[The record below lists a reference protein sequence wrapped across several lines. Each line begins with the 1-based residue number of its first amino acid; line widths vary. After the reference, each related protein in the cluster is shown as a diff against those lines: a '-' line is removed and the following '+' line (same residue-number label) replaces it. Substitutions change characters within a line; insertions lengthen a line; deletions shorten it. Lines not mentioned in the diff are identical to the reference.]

1 MKIFNKLAIVS
12 LVVLITVNA
21 CDPKN
26 NNAAKQV
33 KIDFL
38 LDSLKN
44 IYAPDTRVALWN
56 VSTSESS
63 DTMKLSGEV
72 DNKTAYN
79 DIMGV
84 ISNNFQEIEINIDLL
99 PKENFDQLV
108 TGLINNSVANLRSKP
123 KHSAE
128 IATQA
133 LLGTP
138 IKILK
143 REEDWYLV
151 QTPNKY
157 LAWVD
162 APAVVKIGSDD
173 LKDYKFSKKIVYT
186 KQYGFSYSKPDEN
199 SQVVSDLVI
208 GCILPITDE
217 QSDFYK
223 VKFPDER
230 IAWVKKDEVEDA
242 TEVFDRMI
250 EDEEMIETAKKF
262 VGIPYLWGGTSSK
275 GLDCSGFTSTIYL
288 MNGTVLQRDASQQT
302 KYGEEITTSYD
313 YEQLQ
318 VGDLLFYGRKA
329 TDSLSERVTHVAMY
343 IGDTEFIHAS
353 GRVRINSMDSTR
365 ENYIP
370 QYVPRF
376 VRAVRVKGVSNTL
389 GMERIAEN
397 DFYKEILN

>member
-1 MKIFNKLAIVS
+1 MKIFEKLAALT
-12 LVVLITVNA
+12 LVILLTLSA
-21 CDPKN
+21 CNLQN
-26 NNAAKQV
+26 NNAAKQIN
-33 KIDFL
+33 IDLL

-56 VSTSESS
+56 ISVDDSS
-63 DTMKLSGEV
+63 NVLYLKGEV
-72 DNKTAYN
+72 DNKDAFE
-79 DIMGV
+79 DIANV
-84 ISNNFQEIEINIDLL
+84 VLKKYPEVEIDIELL

-108 TGLINNSVANLRSKP
+108 TGLINNSVANLRSDP
-123 KHSAE
+123 RHSGE

-138 IKILK
+138 IRIFK
-143 REEDWYLV
+143 REGDWYLV

-157 LAWVD
+157 IAWVD
-162 APAVVKIGSDD
+162 APAVVRIGPDE
-173 LKDYKFSKKIVYT
+173 LKEYKLSKKIVYT
-186 KQYGFSYSKPDEN
+186 KQYGFSYSEPDEN

-208 GCILPITDE
+208 GCILPVTD
-217 QSDFYK
+217 DKAGFYK
-223 VKFPDER
+223 VRFPDNR

-242 TEVFDRMI
+242 DKVFDRII
-250 EDEEMIETAKKF
+250 EDEELIETAKKF

-275 GLDCSGFTSTIYL
+275 GIDCSGFTSTIYL

-302 KYGEEITTSYD
+302 KYGEEITTDYD
-313 YEQLQ
+313 YTKLQ

-365 ENYIP
+365 ENFIP
-370 QYVPRF
+370 RYVPRF
-376 VRAVRVKGVSNTL
+376 VRAVRVKGVTNTL
-389 GMERIAEN
+389 GMEPIADN

>member
-1 MKIFNKLAIVS
+1 MKIFEKLAIIS
-12 LVVLITVNA
+12 LVVILAMSA
-21 CDPKN
+21 CETQN

-56 VSTSESS
+56 VSTTESS
-63 DTMKLSGEV
+63 NTIILSAEV

-79 DIMGV
+79 DIVGV
-84 ISNNFQEIEINIDLL
+84 ISNNYPEVEINIDLL

-138 IKILK
+138 IKMLK
-143 REEDWYLV
+143 REGDWYLV

-162 APAVVKIGSDD
+162 APAVVRIGIDE
-173 LKDYKFSKKIVYT
+173 LKDYKLSKKIVYT
-186 KQYGFSYSKPDEN
+186 SQYGFSYSKPDEN

-208 GCILPITDE
+208 GCILPITGDNA
-217 QSDFYK
+217 DFYK
-223 VKFPDER
+223 VRFPDNRE
-230 IAWVKKDEVEDA
+230 AWVKKDEVEDA
-242 TEVFDRMI
+242 DEVFDRI
-250 EDEEMIETAKKF
+250 LEDEELIETAKKF

-302 KYGEEITTSYD
+302 KYGKEITTDYD
-313 YEQLQ
+313 YTKLE

-329 TDSLSERVTHVAMY
+329 SDSLSERVTHVAMY

-365 ENYIP
+365 ENFIP
-370 QYVPRF
+370 RYVPRF
-376 VRAVRVKGVSNTL
+376 VRAVRVKGVVNTL
-389 GMERIAEN
+389 GMERIADN